1 VTPTLTAVV
10 AGILGVM
17 GAVAGLRAARWLRG
31 GGHRYSEESGP
42 LPRARWVPVACAVV
56 AAGSA
61 ALWCARDLGDRPAY
75 GIALALLV
83 TPLIVLTAI
92 DADVHRLPDRITIPL
107 AAWTLVLVGVGALVD
122 SPTAA
127 LRAVAAGVAL
137 GVIYGVMSLIG
148 SGMGGGDVKLAPT
161 VGLILGYLGWGAVL
175 IGSLM
180 TFLLAGLWGVALV
193 VTRRATR
200 KSNIAFG
207 PFMVMGT
214 VMTAW
219 LTALT
224 T

>member
-1 VTPTLTAVV
+1 
-10 AGILGVM
+10 M
-17 GAVAGLRAARWLRG
+17 
-31 GGHRYSEESGP
+31 
-42 LPRARWVPVACAVV
+42 
-56 AAGSA
+56 
-61 ALWCARDLGDRPAY
+61 
-75 GIALALLV
+75 
-83 TPLIVLTAI
+83 
-92 DADVHRLPDRITIPL
+92 
-107 AAWTLVLVGVGALVD
+107 
-122 SPTAA
+122 
-127 LRAVAAGVAL
+127 
-137 GVIYGVMSLIG
+137 
-148 SGMGGGDVKLAPT
+148 KLAPT